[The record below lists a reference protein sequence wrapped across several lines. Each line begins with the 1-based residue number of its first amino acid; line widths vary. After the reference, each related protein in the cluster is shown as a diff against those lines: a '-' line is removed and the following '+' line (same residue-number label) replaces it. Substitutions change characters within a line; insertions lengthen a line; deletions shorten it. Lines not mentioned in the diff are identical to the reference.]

1 MTLAFQRVMCEELFG
16 IDRNN
21 VDSMNAC
28 LECVVIT
35 NEAECSAKP
44 RCEFKT
50 TTGLCGPPSPSGK

>member
-1 MTLAFQRVMCEELFG
+1 MTLAFQRLMCEVLFG
-16 IDRNN
+16 IDRND

-35 NEAECSAKP
+35 NEAECSTKP

-50 TTGLCGPPSPSGK
+50 TRLCGPPSPGGK